1 MGKSPAAGS
10 GYSLKMKKMNKI
22 RFISIVSAA
31 LALCAAGA
39 CSEDKDSEIRD
50 LAVKAKITLSPYYEA
65 SKDFK
70 TASYCHTGL
79 GSR

>member
-1 MGKSPAAGS
+1 
-10 GYSLKMKKMNKI
+10 MKKMNKI

-50 LAVKAKITLSPYYEA
+50 LAVKAKITLSAYYEA
-65 SKDFK
+65 SKDF
-70 TASYCHTGL
+70 
-79 GSR
+79 